1 MLFFL
6 LIQLKKE
13 VERCE
18 VLKKENI
25 KQFIEKLR
33 DELNDLWNRC
43 HFGERQKKQCRV
55 YYRTDCNEDVMDLLD
70 IEVENAKKFYND
82 NM

>member
-1 MLFFL
+1 MCY
-6 LIQLKKE
+6 QLKME

-18 VLKKENI
+18 TLKKENI

-33 DELNDLWNRC
+33 AELTDLWDRC
-43 HFGERQKKQCRV
+43 HFGERQRRQCHV
-55 YYRTDCNEDVMDLLD
+55 YYNNECNEDIMDLLD
-70 IEVENAKKFYND
+70 IEVDNAKKFYND

>member
-1 MLFFL
+1 M
-6 LIQLKKE
+6 E

-18 VLKKENI
+18 TLKKENI

-33 DELNDLWNRC
+33 AELTDLWDRC
-43 HFGERQKKQCRV
+43 HFGERQRKQCHV
-55 YYRTDCNEDVMDLLD
+55 YYNNECNEDIMDLLD
-70 IEVENAKKFYND
+70 IEVDNAKKFYND

>member
-1 MLFFL
+1 M
-6 LIQLKKE
+6 E

-18 VLKKENI
+18 TLKKENI

-33 DELNDLWNRC
+33 GELNDLWDKCN
-43 HFGERQKKQCRV
+43 FGERQRKQCRV
-55 YYRTDCNEDVMDLLD
+55 YYNTECNEDIMDLLD
-70 IEVENAKKFYND
+70 MEVDNAKRFYND